1 MNAHIAMIGLGVM
14 GRNLALNLASQGRVV
29 AVFDRDAG
37 RLQAM
42 AGIPGVVTCAAPAAA
57 VQALQAPRALLLMV
71 PAGPAVDEAIAMLAP
86 HLGPGDILIDG
97 GNSHFR
103 DTIRRAR
110 DLAGRGIH
118 FLGLGIS
125 GGETGARLGPSI
137 MAGGP
142 APAWVSVADLFQAI
156 AARHQGAACCAWLGG
171 NGAGHFVKMI
181 HNGIEYAEMQVIAE
195 VYVLLRDMLNQ
206 PAYEMAKIFERW
218 NSGELGSYLIEITAD
233 ILHRRDGVDGPPLID
248 RIVDRARQKGTGQW
262 ASIAAMELGAAAPT
276 LSEAVAAR
284 HLSAVKAEREAL
296 AATSG
301 QRQLRYAGDV
311 PAMIAH
317 LADALLGA
325 RIAIYAQ
332 GFQAIAAARPAFGWP
347 ELKLVD
353 VARVW
358 QGGCIIRAR
367 LLDDIRAG
375 FAASPDAHL
384 LQMPGMSDKLQRV
397 EPGWRRSVATAV
409 GHGVAI
415 PALASALSWTDG
427 MRTARS
433 GTNLIQAQRDYFG
446 AHGLERTDQPGD
458 LHIDWS
464 AKP

>member
-14 GRNLALNLASQGRVV
+14 GRNLALNLAAQGRVV

-42 AGIPGVVTCAAPAAA
+42 AGTAGVVTCATPVAA

-71 PAGPAVDEAIAMLAP
+71 PAGPPVDEAIAMLAP
-86 HLGPGDILIDG
+86 HLAPGDVLLDG

-110 DLAGRGIH
+110 DLAARGIH

-137 MAGGP
+137 MAGGA
-142 APAWVSVADLFQAI
+142 APAWARVADHFLAI
-156 AARHQGAACCAWLGG
+156 AARHQGAACCAWFGG
-171 NGAGHFVKMI
+171 DGAGHFVKMI

-195 VYVLLRDMLNQ
+195 IYAMLRDLLGLS
-206 PAYEMAKIFERW
+206 AYEMAKVFERW
-218 NSGELGSYLIEITAD
+218 NAGELGSYLIEITAD
-233 ILHRRDGVDGPPLID
+233 ILHRRDGANGPPLID

-262 ASIAAMELGAAAPT
+262 ASVAAMELGAAAPT
-276 LSEAVAAR
+276 LAEAVAAR
-284 HLSAVKAEREAL
+284 HLSAVKPEREAL
-296 AATSG
+296 AASLG
-301 QRQLRYAGDV
+301 HKQLRYAGDG
-311 PAMIAH
+311 PSMIAN

-332 GFQAIAAARPAFGWP
+332 GFQVIAAARTAFEWP
-347 ELKLVD
+347 ELRIAD

-358 QGGCIIRAR
+358 QGGCIIRAH
-367 LLDDIRAG
+367 LLDDIRSG
-375 FAASPDAHL
+375 FAAVPDANL
-384 LQMPGMSDKLQRV
+384 LQVPAMGATLQRV
-397 EPGWRRSVATAV
+397 EPGWRRAIAAAV
-409 GHGVAI
+409 GHSVAI

-433 GTNLIQAQRDYFG
+433 GANLIQAQRDYFG
-446 AHGLERTDQPGD
+446 THGLERTDQPGD
-458 LHIDWS
+458 VHIDWS